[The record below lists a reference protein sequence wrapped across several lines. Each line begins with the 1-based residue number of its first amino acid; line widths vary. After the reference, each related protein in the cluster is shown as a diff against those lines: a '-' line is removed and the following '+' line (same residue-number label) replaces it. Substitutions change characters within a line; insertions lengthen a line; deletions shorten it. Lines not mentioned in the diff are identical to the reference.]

1 LTDQDPCL
9 SKNFV
14 EGCVEPAVHNV
25 SSTSGN
31 CNEWGKDSLQHNAS
45 SKFIVSCT
53 FHERKEE
60 CIAILVTG
68 VNPVSGSKEHFV
80 KVVDGAAWEVPSID
94 QSQSARL
101 GGDGSPFSNEFAY
114 KRR

>member
-1 LTDQDPCL
+1 L
-9 SKNFV
+9 SKNFI
-14 EGCVEPAVHNV
+14 ERCIESAVHDV

-31 CNEWGKDSLQHNAS
+31 CNEWGKDSLQHDAS
-45 SKFIVSCT
+45 SKFIVSRA
-53 FHERKEE
+53 FHECKEE

-68 VNPVSGSKEHFV
+68 VNPVSGTKEHFV
-80 KVVDGAAWEVPSID
+80 KVVDGAAWEFPSID

-101 GGDGSPFSNEFAY
+101 GGDGSPFSNEFAN